1 MGKCYF
7 MGRGGGRGEGE
18 DGGGEDGGGGGWGG
32 RRVIFEGD
40 TLWWGMTR
48 YL

>member
-7 MGRGGGRGEGE
+7 MGRGGGRMGEGRM
-18 DGGGEDGGGGGWGG
+18 GGGGWGG